1 MYFIFY
7 ILSVFRTIIIIIF
20 RQVLPALSKFLCNS
34 ATESYGKSSESMY
47 KFTQTYKLQK
57 ELLCTLGQ
65 MTKNLHF
72 HERETFNVLS
82 IVEPYLDK
90 HQNFVLQVNFDVT
103 NIFTY
108 KCCFDLYYYFTFIGM
123 LYTIVQGCCGL

>member
-7 ILSVFRTIIIIIF
+7 ILYIFTTIIIIIF
-20 RQVLPALSKFLCNS
+20 RQVLPALSKFLRNS
-34 ATESYGKSSESMY
+34 AIESYNKNSESIY
-47 KFTQTYKLQK
+47 IFTQTYKLQK

-65 MTKNLHF
+65 MTKNLHL

-90 HQNFVLQVNFDVT
+90 QQNFVLQVNFDVT
-103 NIFTY
+103 NIF
-108 KCCFDLYYYFTFIGM
+108 I
-123 LYTIVQGCCGL
+123 